1 MTKPT
6 RLLAP
11 LTVDGVSA
19 LIVALAG
26 REPSPEVRARIER
39 LAARRVKAAEKAVKE
54 TRGDHDL

>member
-39 LAARRVKAAEKAVKE
+39 LARRVKAAEKAVKE
-54 TRGDHDL
+54 TRGDLDL